1 MQESAEFKCLS
12 LADARAFVQQCCLK
26 AGTSQEVAQ
35 ALAEATIS
43 AQGHGLANVGF
54 EHLADYLDGFAS
66 GRIARV
72 AQPVITQVAPAMI
85 RCDARQ
91 GIAQLGFDQAFDAL
105 CDNSRQ
111 LGVSLFAQHNGFT
124 CGELGYYTRR
134 LAAQGLVALAFCNGP
149 PLLTVAGQ
157 RQPMYSTNP
166 LSFAAPSGD
175 GRLLLIDQASSAT
188 AFVNILKAAEA
199 GEAIPEGWA
208 VDAQGAATL
217 SAREA
222 MHGTLLAFGGSRGAN
237 IALLVEVLA
246 GGVAGANWSLDAP
259 DFRSGTQ
266 SPGSGLLVIAIAP
279 RLLDEQ
285 FETRLAQQ
293 MQRLATLGIH
303 PPGQAKQQAWARAL
317 QEGISVPMALYKR
330 LEAWFSSVS

>member
-1 MQESAEFKCLS
+1 MQESAAFKRLS
-12 LADARAFVQQCCLK
+12 LAEAVVFSRQCCLA
-26 AGTSQEVAQ
+26 AGASQDVAQ
-35 ALAEATIS
+35 ALADATVS
-43 AQGHGLANVGF
+43 AQAHGLASVGF
-54 EHLADYLDGFAS
+54 EHLADYLSGFAS
-66 GRIARV
+66 GRIARA

-91 GIAQLGFDQAFDAL
+91 GIAQLGFDQAFGPL

-111 LGVSLFAQHNGFT
+111 LGISLFAQHHGFT

-134 LAAQGLVALAFCNGP
+134 LAAEGLVALAFSNGP

-157 RQPMYSTNP
+157 RRPMYSTNP
-166 LSFAAPSGD
+166 LAFAAPSGD

-199 GEAIPEGWA
+199 GEAIPAGWA
-208 VDAQGAATL
+208 VDARGVETL

-222 MHGTLLAFGGSRGAN
+222 MHGALLAFGGSRGAN
-237 IALLVEVLA
+237 IALMVEVLA
-246 GGVAGANWSLDAP
+246 GCVTGANWSLDAP
-259 DFRSGTQ
+259 DFRSGAQ

-279 RLLDEQ
+279 RLLDEH

-293 MQRLATLGIH
+293 MERLAAMGVH
-303 PPGQAKQQAWARAL
+303 HPGQAKQQAYVRAL
-317 QEGISVPMALYKR
+317 QEGVTLPMALYKR
-330 LEAWFSSVS
+330 LKA